1 MFAVLPRGGYPHF
14 QRGEPTIL
22 WSGACVVLPTVP
34 AKEELS
40 MLTEAEVARVV
51 ANAIAFLES
60 AREPHALLFMGLIH
74 RRFGIK
80 EFANAL
86 DLYDEELLKHPDRA
100 PVLRVFRRMFDAHNP
115 IRLEDWEHVTIQ
127 TDRLLVSALYC
138 DRLGLPESF
147 AAVLGR
153 AVSQGGYAATHALLA
168 WIWVQENGVR
178 LAVPAGFLEEMYG
191 TVAAI
196 IEEDPTS
203 VNDIKL
209 EAAAFL
215 CLARQSH
222 RVDLGFVRR
231 VIAFRNEDGGW
242 GRPVPGAGSPDESS
256 WHSTILAL
264 IILLHVRFPR
274 PESATAS

>member
-1 MFAVLPRGGYPHF
+1 
-14 QRGEPTIL
+14 
-22 WSGACVVLPTVP
+22 
-34 AKEELS
+34 
-40 MLTEAEVARVV
+40 MLTEAEVATVC
-51 ANAIAFLES
+51 ANAIAFLRS

-86 DLYDEELLKHPDRA
+86 EVYDEVLPAHPDRA
-100 PVLRVFRRMFDAHNP
+100 PVLRVLRRMFDADNP
-115 IRLEDWEHVTIQ
+115 IEPEDWKHVTIQ
-127 TDRLLVSALYC
+127 TDRLLVTALYC

-147 AAVLGR
+147 AEVLAR
-153 AVSQGGYAATHALLA
+153 AVSQGRYAATHALLA
-168 WIWVQENGVR
+168 WIWVTENR
-178 LAVPAGFLEEMYG
+178 CELTVPAGFFEDMCSA
-191 TVAAI
+191 VARI
-196 IEEDPTS
+196 IDEDPTS

-215 CLARQSH
+215 CLARQVH

-242 GRPVPGAGSPDESS
+242 GRPVEGQGNPGESS

-264 IILLHVRFPR
+264 MILLHVRFPA
-274 PESATAS
+274 PQDGGS

>member
-1 MFAVLPRGGYPHF
+1 VL
-14 QRGEPTIL
+14 
-22 WSGACVVLPTVP
+22 
-34 AKEELS
+34 LS
-40 MLTEAEVARVV
+40 EAEVDGVV
-51 ANAIAFLES
+51 ANAIAFLKS

-74 RRFGIK
+74 RRCGVA

-86 DLYDEELLKHPDRA
+86 ELYDDELPKHPDRA
-100 PVLRVFRRMFDAHNP
+100 PVLRVFRRMFDANNP
-115 IRLEDWEHVTIQ
+115 IQPEDWEHVTIQ

-147 AAVLGR
+147 AEVLGR
-153 AVSQGGYAATHALLA
+153 AVSQGRYAATHALLA
-168 WIWVQENGVR
+168 WIWVQENGCP
-178 LAVPAGFLEEMYG
+178 LALPVGFLEKMYG

-196 IEEDPTS
+196 IDEDPTS

-215 CLARQSH
+215 CLARQAH

-242 GRPVPGAGSPDESS
+242 GRPVEGAGNPDESS

-264 IILLHVRFPR
+264 IILLHVKF
-274 PESATAS
+274 EN

>member
-1 MFAVLPRGGYPHF
+1 
-14 QRGEPTIL
+14 
-22 WSGACVVLPTVP
+22 
-34 AKEELS
+34 
-40 MLTEAEVARVV
+40 MLTEAEVAAVV
-51 ANAIAFLES
+51 ANAINFLKS

-74 RRFGIK
+74 RRFGVK

-86 DLYDEELLKHPDRA
+86 ELYDEALPKHPERA
-100 PVLRVFRRMFDAHNP
+100 PVLRVFRRMFDAGNP
-115 IRLEDWEHVTIQ
+115 IQLEDWEHVTIQ
-127 TDRLLVSALYC
+127 SDRLLVSALYC

-147 AAVLGR
+147 AEVLSR
-153 AVSQGGYAATHALLA
+153 AVSQGRYAATHALLA
-168 WIWVQENGVR
+168 WIWVQENGCQ

-196 IEEDPTS
+196 IDEDPTS

-215 CLARQSH
+215 CLAHQVH

-242 GRPVPGAGSPDESS
+242 GRPVEGAGNPHESS

-264 IILLHVRFPR
+264 MILLHVRFPG
-274 PESATAS
+274 P